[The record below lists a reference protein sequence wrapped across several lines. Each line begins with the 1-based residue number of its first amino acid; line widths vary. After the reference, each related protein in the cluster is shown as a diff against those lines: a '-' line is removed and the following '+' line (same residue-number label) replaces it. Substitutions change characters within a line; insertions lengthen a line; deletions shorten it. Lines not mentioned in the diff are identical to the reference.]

1 MGMGESD
8 RRSGIRTRRHNQN
21 GRESVG
27 LRISGIEGGTG
38 EAERHTVVDEN
49 GVRVGHV
56 SRHPD
61 GLWGFVLDYDLPA
74 FQSQQAA
81 LAGMQ
86 QALATT
92 RAGTWS
98 AGGYKPERT

>member
-1 MGMGESD
+1 MG
-8 RRSGIRTRRHNQN
+8 
-21 GRESVG
+21 
-27 LRISGIEGGTG
+27 LKISGTESGTG
-38 EAERHTVVDEN
+38 EAERYTVIDEG

-61 GLWGFVLDYDLPA
+61 GLWGFVLDYDIPA
-74 FQSQQAA
+74 FKTQEAA

-92 RAGTWS
+92 RAGAWS